1 MRFSLIATLLSLFL
15 FLKPTY
21 AAGPGARPIIL
32 NFPDGYSLGELYMVK
47 RTAESNESEPG
58 TTTHFPARG
67 KLRLPPG
74 TRTILKVSY
83 DGAKHMSDLA
93 KLDPDGLFGINMKR
107 LEVTDDDMKY
117 VAKLTGLKHIELE
130 GTDITSRGIFN
141 LEPLKNLQ
149 FLGADKTMIRGDA
162 MKSIAKHPMME
173 NLVIGHN
180 DLDDDN
186 LKYLVALKKVT
197 NLQVDNIH
205 MSNKGLAHV
214 LKLPELTVLKISGNN
229 RISDASIQMMQKSKI
244 KSLNVQST
252 GVGPASLPYFQKL
265 TKLRHLKLEGR
276 NFSPE
281 QRRDFRKNLPH
292 VKVQFDGK
300 AKDIPQEIFD
310 PLH

>member
-1 MRFSLIATLLSLFL
+1 MRFSLIATLLSLFV

-21 AAGPGARPIIL
+21 AADSDARPLIL
-32 NFPDGYSLGELYMVK
+32 NFPEGYSLGELYLVK
-47 RTAESNESEPG
+47 RTAKSNDSEPG
-58 TTTHFPARG
+58 TLTHSPARG
-67 KLRLPPG
+67 KLRFPAG

-83 DGAKHMSDLA
+83 DGARHLSDLT
-93 KLDPDGLFGINMKR
+93 KLDPNGLFGINMKR

-130 GTDITSRGIFN
+130 GTDITSKGIFN

-186 LKYLVALKKVT
+186 LKYLVALKYVT

-205 MSNKGLAHV
+205 LSNKGLAHV

-229 RISDASIQMMQKSKI
+229 RISDASILMMQKTKI

-265 TKLRHLKLEGR
+265 TRLRHLKVEGR

-281 QRRDFRKNLPH
+281 QQRDFREKLPH
-292 VKVQFDGK
+292 VKIQFDGK
-300 AKDIPQEIFD
+300 AKDIPREIFD